1 MDETTFQKELHELK
15 KCVTE
20 IAKSPSPAL
29 NAAQLSNYMS
39 ANAVHNDMFVAQLRD
54 VRTRLDI
61 MQASMLQHGREQAAE
76 TSDQPQLVNDREGSD
91 AYKEFSL
98 NVHALQDTIVRCH
111 RDTNDRISRLEQ
123 AVSRLDG
130 PVIYTPTSSE
140 TTAEDLAASQEAC
153 ANDTSTDF
161 PEPKS
166 AASLHNL
173 AFARNEHDRP
183 ATLSQILEESWT
195 EDENVP
201 QPFLA
206 VCPSKGDHRSEPQL
220 LSDFLNDSTT
230 LGKYDQLN
238 EASSVHRPELA
249 EPVQNGFP
257 MSSREEIYLPQN
269 EMGWLQDMLPRSS
282 AGPEARLEVK
292 DAVLRGKDDEISHLN
307 TCRAAAEE
315 AAQITRTDLE
325 NRLAENESELARWK
339 DEAKAAHKG
348 FEAMAR
354 CNRELQEAR
363 DHAIGRLRQDL
374 QHCEESRHHFM
385 TKYVDENYRF
395 KWLEQRKLQSEQKL
409 HQRLDECERA
419 LDSSERHREADV
431 RAAVHS
437 RDDDLEQLYAFCQE
451 KADVV
456 AHQEQIIAQGT
467 SIIHERDAEI
477 DRLNVALAE
486 SQRGREYVREH
497 AGKFKRIIKKRED
510 EIDDLKRKIKDERD
524 RRHRLEDSME
534 RDAHAKRSKP
544 KDVQFD
550 VEERMSSRQSKNFT
564 QSAETTGR
572 RQTMREQPSWTP
584 QPISSSRLPHEEDR
598 ASLWQDGARSAP
610 EHKFGSASPIARRG
624 MPDARHGMTN
634 DPIARNDENVHAQP
648 SVSFN
653 LGTQMMPDNQRSST
667 VVIPFDQAAFR
678 MAAGPY
684 EDRHRE
690 SSQHEWYLPESQSVR
705 QEARVDPSDS
715 RVIGGR
721 PSHSGMEAQG
731 AANSGPAKN
740 RRHALPLDATWL
752 PPLPAGTSASAVEKV
767 SSVPNLRAGS
777 RQSRS
782 HDFGAISKPA
792 SMLELRPQSYAP
804 PSVETEAE
812 SAEDQGGSSL
822 MDC

>member
-20 IAKSPSPAL
+20 IANTPSPTL
-29 NAAQLSNYMS
+29 SAARLSNYMS

-61 MQASMLQHGREQAAE
+61 MQASMLQHGRGQATE
-76 TSDQPQLVNDREGSD
+76 VSDKPQSVNDHGDSNAFKD
-91 AYKEFSL
+91 LSL

-123 AVSRLDG
+123 AVSCLDG

-153 ANDTSTDF
+153 ANNTSIDF
-161 PEPKS
+161 HEPKS

-173 AFARNEHDRP
+173 AFAQNEQDRP

-195 EDENVP
+195 KDDSAL

-206 VCPSKGDHRSEPQL
+206 VCPSNIGHRSEPQL

-230 LGKYDQLN
+230 LGKYDQLH

-249 EPVQNGFP
+249 EPVQNGFL

-282 AGPEARLEVK
+282 AGSEARPEIT
-292 DAVLRGKDDEISHLN
+292 DAALRAKDDEISHLN
-307 TCRAAAEE
+307 MCRAAAEE

-456 AHQEQIIAQGT
+456 SHQEQIIAQGT

-497 AGKFKRIIKKRED
+497 AGKLKRVIKKRED
-510 EIDDLKRKIKDERD
+510 EIVDLKRKVKDERD

-544 KDVQFD
+544 KDVRFD
-550 VEERMSSRQSKNFT
+550 AEERKLLDMK

-572 RQTMREQPSWTP
+572 SQIICELPSWTP
-584 QPISSSRLPHEEDR
+584 QPINSSRLPHEEDR
-598 ASLWQDGARSAP
+598 ASLWQDGARSTT
-610 EHKFGSASPIARRG
+610 EHKFGSASPIARRRN
-624 MPDARHGMTN
+624 PDARHGMSN
-634 DPIARNDENVHAQP
+634 EHVARDNGDAHAHP
-648 SVSFN
+648 SVSFD
-653 LGTQMMPDNQRSST
+653 LGTQMMPDNQRTSSAA
-667 VVIPFDQAAFR
+667 IPFDEAAFR
-678 MAAGPY
+678 IAAEPY
-684 EDRHRE
+684 EDYHQGNPQRE
-690 SSQHEWYLPESQSVR
+690 GYLSKPPPAR
-705 QEARVDPSDS
+705 QEARVNASDS

-721 PSHSGMEAQG
+721 PSHSGMKAQG
-731 AANSGPAKN
+731 AANSGSAEN

-782 HDFGAISKPA
+782 HDAGAISKPA
-792 SMLELRPQSYAP
+792 SMLNLRPQSYAP

-822 MDC
+822 TDC